1 MRETDIGYHKDAR
14 GSRLNKAYRRLA
26 PTNSGDLGVDDVVA
40 SGRDVLA
47 YLARVPALAITV
59 RGVAAAAGA
68 ERSALVEGHHGGLE
82 LDVVADI
89 LEHLER
95 HDKGQAIM
103 ISLQQC
109 VCSANAKHNNRT
121 TKCSESSDSE

>member
-40 SGRDVLA
+40 SVRDVLA

-59 RGVAAAAGA
+59 PARVPEEVGTNGRSRVREGA
-68 ERSALVEGHHGGLE
+68 SVRNEPSRC
-82 LDVVADI
+82 
-89 LEHLER
+89 EH
-95 HDKGQAIM
+95 
-103 ISLQQC
+103 
-109 VCSANAKHNNRT
+109 
-121 TKCSESSDSE
+121 